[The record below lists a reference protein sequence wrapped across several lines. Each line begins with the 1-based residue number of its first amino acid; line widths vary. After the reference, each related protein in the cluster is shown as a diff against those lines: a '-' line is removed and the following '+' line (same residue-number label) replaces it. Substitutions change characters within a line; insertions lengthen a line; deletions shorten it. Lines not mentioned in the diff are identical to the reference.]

1 MKIQIR
7 GTLRSFVAALLL
19 LTCASSFDA
28 TAAVPKIKH
37 IVIVVQE
44 NRTVD
49 NLFHG
54 LKHSLPGADIAD
66 SGLESAGTRIPLTPV
81 RLNNT
86 YDLDHSHSAFT
97 TMYNNGLLNGANKIT
112 CSPNANYTCPPY
124 PQYGFVDHIQ
134 VQPYLDIAINYGFA
148 NRMFQSNQGPSFP
161 AHQFIIS
168 GTSAPSR
175 TSLQFAAENPWVGG
189 YPAGCVAGPGNYVQM
204 IRPGGDE
211 LTMRSPCFDH
221 ATLIDLLDSPPGQN
235 RAPLSWRYYAPNSIS
250 IWTAPNAI
258 YHLCEPSGRPAR
270 CTAPPWTNG
279 EIVLNPK
286 QVLSDIAG
294 QKLAEVSW
302 VIPSGAYS
310 DHAGEN
316 DGEGPSWVASIV
328 NAVGESSYWQDTA
341 ILITWDDWGGWY
353 DHVPPPIEPPYG
365 YYEDG
370 FRVPLLVVSAYTHAG
385 YISDRKHDF
394 GSILKFVETVFDLGL
409 IPPGTFAD
417 ARADDLLD
425 FFDFSMPPRSFVPI
439 AAPLDAAYFLNDTRQ
454 PTDPDND

>member
-97 TMYNNGLLNGANKIT
+97 TMYNNGLMNGANKIT
-112 CSPNANYTCPPY
+112 CQPNANFVCPPY
-124 PQYGFVDHIQ
+124 PQYGFVDHTQ
-134 VQPYLDIAINYGFA
+134 VQPYFDIATNYGFA

-168 GTSAPSR
+168 GTSAPSS
-175 TSLQFAAENPWVGG
+175 TSPRFAAENPWFSSYPGG
-189 YPAGCVAGPGNYVQM
+189 CAAGPGNYVQM
-204 IRPGGDE
+204 IRPDGDE
-211 LTMRSPCFDH
+211 LAVQSQCFEH
-221 ATLIDLLDSPPGQN
+221 RTLMDLLDSPPGEN
-235 RAPLSWRYYAPNSIS
+235 RAPIMWRYYTPNDVP

-258 YHLCEPSGRPAR
+258 LHLCGPEGSPLR

-279 EIVLNPK
+279 EIVLKPT
-286 QVLSDIAG
+286 QVLSDIAQG
-294 QKLAEVSW
+294 NLAQVSW
-302 VIPSGAYS
+302 VIPSGPYS

-316 DGEGPSWVASIV
+316 NGEGPSWVASIV
-328 NAVGESSYWQDTA
+328 NAIGESSYWQDTA

-353 DHVPPPIEPPYG
+353 DHVPPPIEPQYG
-365 YYEDG
+365 YYEHG
-370 FRVPLLVVSAYTHAG
+370 FRVPLLVVSPYTHAR

-439 AAPLDAAYFLNDTRQ
+439 AAPLDAAYFLNDERQ